1 MLAGAGIDCA
11 GAACGTGAAA
21 AAAAAAAASSACVAP
36 SAAYARGEQPAW
48 SQRCGG
54 ERRAGLP
61 FATRSAVL
69 GTAGAAASS
78 HPLVTTAALEALRA
92 GGSAVDAAVA
102 ANAMQALVEPESNGL
117 GGDLMALVWDPAA
130 DGGRG
135 ALQAY
140 NGAGR
145 SPGALD
151 REQLLRVLDE
161 QHNGTRA
168 IPEKGALAVSVPGA
182 PAGWCDVHARYG
194 RLPLARLLAPAADAA
209 ARGFAVTQVIASQW
223 REACALARADADV
236 RREATA
242 GGRYPH
248 ALAGMRQLYCSA
260 SDPNGPNS
268 GAPAEGDVFANP
280 SLARTLRVLGEEGC
294 GALYNGT
301 LASELLEYL
310 GGVGSALG
318 ADDLAAHRGT
328 WEEPVGVTYR
338 DRHRV
343 YELRP
348 DTQGIAALQ
357 MLNMMELADVRSLGG
372 HNSADYIHLS
382 VEVKKLAF
390 ADRARYYA
398 DPAFAAVPVEAL
410 TSKAYAKRRFEL
422 VDMGRAATEV
432 DAGDPGLQAETP
444 RGADTVYI
452 AVADDSGMMVS
463 WIQSIYQSFGSLLVP
478 PTLGYALQNR
488 GTLFDVKDARHPNV
502 YAPRKR
508 PFHTIIPGFAT
519 EVVQANA
526 SAQERPMLAFGVMG
540 GNMQPQGHVQVLM
553 NMLDFDMNVQEAG
566 DAARWMHSGSSQPTG
581 TTMKDGGV
589 VMLERGVCADVEAE
603 LARRGHAIERGP
615 NTGGYQAI
623 LRTPEGVL
631 HAASEM
637 RKDGQAGA
645 LV

>member
-1 MLAGAGIDCA
+1 MGRGLAGAGAAALGASGAASPRAMEMAERCTAAPHRRPAHSRTPANPAPETFDAGAACEAGRFGRDDNHLHHGGANDEDEDEARVLVPPAGAGGSNRRGRGAGGGRATRVTCHPLALASLGSACALLGCLAGWMLAGAGIDCA

-69 GTAGAAASS
+69 GTAGAATSS
-78 HPLVTTAALEALRA
+78 HPLVTAAALEALRA

-182 PAGWCDVHARYG
+182 PAGWCDMHARYG

-260 SDPNGPNS
+260 SDPSGPNS

-463 WIQSIYQSFGSLLVP
+463 WVSCAGVW
-478 PTLGYALQNR
+478 R
-488 GTLFDVKDARHPNV
+488 R
-502 YAPRKR
+502 
-508 PFHTIIPGFAT
+508 
-519 EVVQANA
+519 ANG
-526 SAQERPMLAFGVMG
+526 R
-540 GNMQPQGHVQVLM
+540 
-553 NMLDFDMNVQEAG
+553 
-566 DAARWMHSGSSQPTG
+566 
-581 TTMKDGGV
+581 GGV
-589 VMLERGVCADVEAE
+589 RSL
-603 LARRGHAIERGP
+603 I
-615 NTGGYQAI
+615 
-623 LRTPEGVL
+623 
-631 HAASEM
+631 
-637 RKDGQAGA
+637 
-645 LV
+645 